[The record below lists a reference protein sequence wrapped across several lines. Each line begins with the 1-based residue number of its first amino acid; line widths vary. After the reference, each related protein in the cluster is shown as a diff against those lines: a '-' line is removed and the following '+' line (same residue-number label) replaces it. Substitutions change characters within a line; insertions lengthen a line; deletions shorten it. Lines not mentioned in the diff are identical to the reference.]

1 MEITIEEHIRLQAAH
16 ISTLEADLVT
26 ARTRGDTPRVTELI
40 ELITK
45 AKQVLTRL
53 QAA

>member
-1 MEITIEEHIRLQAAH
+1 MEITMEEHIRLQQAH

-26 ARTRGDTPRVTELI
+26 ANTRGDASRAAKLI
-40 ELITK
+40 ELITS